1 MPARRAVTMG
11 LAVSVTGRL
20 GVTPPGN
27 ADGYEFKGLAEK
39 AIRKNMKTKERQ
51 GGSTTPGGSE
61 QAEEPRHGN
70 APPHPRGDLDGCEK
84 KGVAG
89 KGICKSMKTKEQR
102 LEVGSR
108 RFDEPGRAAS
118 SGNHESG
125 GAGRSGSRA
134 WKWRVERA
142 DVWRTRFILLSAGRD
157 GNWPE
162 GQK

>member
-1 MPARRAVTMG
+1 MG

-89 KGICKSMKTKEQR
+89 KGICKSMKTKER
-102 LEVGSR
+102 GWRSEVGDSTNQEGLR
-108 RFDEPGRAAS
+108 RQETTRAVAR
-118 SGNHESG
+118 G
-125 GAGRSGSRA
+125 GAGVALGNGGWSGLTFG
-134 WKWRVERA
+134 EH
-142 DVWRTRFILLSAGRD
+142 DLFY
-157 GNWPE
+157 
-162 GQK
+162 